1 MSGEQQAYDLICIGG
16 GSGGIATAR
25 RAAAHGARCA
35 VVESERLGGTCVNVG
50 CVPKKVMWQ
59 AAETAETLRRAQDY
73 AFQAIDPA
81 LDWSALTR
89 SRDAYIERLNGIYDR
104 NLDRSG
110 VDVIRGHA
118 RFTDPH
124 TIEVDGQRYQA
135 ERFVIATGG
144 VPGRPGI
151 PGGDLGIDSDGFFAM
166 QERPQRVA
174 VVGAGYIAVELAGVL
189 HALGSDVS
197 LVVRREKPL
206 RDFDAAIQNAYVE
219 AITAHG
225 PTLVN
230 RFSPAGLEA
239 GWGGYNLYAEDGR
252 SLEGLDQ
259 VIWAVGRLPNT
270 DELGLAA
277 AGVSADERGT
287 IPVDA
292 WQATNQPHIF
302 ALGDVTDNPYPLTPV
317 AIAAGRRLADRIW
330 GGQSDRRLD
339 YRDVPTVVFTHPPI
353 GTVGLTEAQARAQYG
368 DSVRI
373 HETGFVPMDYALAAT
388 EDKQRSTMKLVCVGD
403 EARVVGVHLF
413 GVGSDEM
420 LQGFAV
426 ALRMG
431 ATKTDLDD
439 TVAIHPTSAEELVTM
454 S

>member
-1 MSGEQQAYDLICIGG
+1 MTDGDHAYDLICIGG

-35 VVESERLGGTCVNVG
+35 VIEASRLGGTCVNVG

-59 AAETAETLRRAQDY
+59 AAHSREVMARAGDY
-73 AFQAIDPA
+73 GFSGVAPT
-81 LDWSALTR
+81 LDWGALVSA
-89 SRDAYIERLNGIYDR
+89 RDAYIERLNGIYDR
-104 NLDRSG
+104 NLDKSG
-110 VDVIRGHA
+110 VDLITGHA
-118 RFTDPH
+118 HFIDPH
-124 TIEVDGQRYQA
+124 TVIVDGQHYRA

-144 VPGRPGI
+144 TPGRPGI
-151 PGGDLGIDSDGFFAM
+151 PGGDLGIDSDGFFEMAD
-166 QERPQRVA
+166 RPEKVA

-189 HALGSDVS
+189 HQLGSDVE

-206 RDFDAAIQNAYVE
+206 RGFDTAIQDAYVE
-219 AITAHG
+219 AIGAHG

-230 RFSPAGLEA
+230 HFTPAGLEA
-239 GWGGYNLYAEDGR
+239 AWGGYSLHGTDGR

-270 DELGLAA
+270 DELGLEA
-277 AGVSADERGT
+277 AGVEIDESGT

-292 WQATNQPHIF
+292 WQVSNQPHIF

-317 AIAAGRRLADRIW
+317 AIAAGRRLADRVW
-330 GGQSDRRLD
+330 GGETDRHLE

-353 GTVGLTEAQARAQYG
+353 GSVGLTEAGARAVHG
-368 DSVRI
+368 DAVRAY
-373 HETGFVPMDYALAAT
+373 ETRFVPMDFALAPA
-388 EDKQRSTMKLVCVGD
+388 EAKQRSTMKLICVGA
-403 EARVVGVHLF
+403 EERVVGVHLF

-426 ALRMG
+426 AVRMG
-431 ATKTDLDD
+431 ATKQDLDE

-454 S
+454 T

>member
-1 MSGEQQAYDLICIGG
+1 MSGEQNQYDLICIGG

-35 VVESERLGGTCVNVG
+35 VVESARLGGTCVNVG

-59 AAETAETLRRAQDY
+59 AAHAAEVMERAGDY
-73 AFQAIDPA
+73 GFSGVSPR
-81 LDWSALTR
+81 LDWSALVAA
-89 SRDAYIERLNGIYDR
+89 RDAYIERLNGIYDR
-104 NLDRSG
+104 NLDNSG
-110 VDVIRGHA
+110 VDTIRGHA
-118 RFTDPH
+118 RFVDPH
-124 TIEVDGQRYQA
+124 TVEVNGERHRA

-151 PGGDLGIDSDGFFAM
+151 PGGDLGIDSDGFFEMAD
-166 QERPQRVA
+166 RPEKVA

-189 HALGSDVS
+189 HQLGSDVQ
-197 LVVRREKPL
+197 LVVRRERPL
-206 RDFDAAIQNAYVE
+206 RDFDEAIQNAYVD
-219 AITAHG
+219 AISQHG

-230 RFSPAGLEA
+230 HFTPVGLEA
-239 GWGGYNLYAEDGR
+239 AWGGYALHAEDGR

-270 DELGLAA
+270 DGLGLEA
-277 AGVSADERGT
+277 AGVRMSEQGT
-287 IPVDA
+287 IPVDD
-292 WQATNQPHIF
+292 WQASSQPHIF

-317 AIAAGRRLADRIW
+317 AIAAGRRLADRLW
-330 GGQSDRRLD
+330 GGQSDRRLE

-353 GTVGLTEAQARAQYG
+353 GTVGLTEADARARYG
-368 DSVRI
+368 DAVRV
-373 HETGFVPMDYALAAT
+373 HQTGFVPMDFALSPAEA
-388 EDKQRSTMKLVCVGD
+388 KQRSTMKLVCVG
-403 EARVVGVHLF
+403 EEERVVGIHLF

-431 ATKTDLDD
+431 ATKQDLDD

-454 S
+454 T

>member
-1 MSGEQQAYDLICIGG
+1 MSGEQDDYDLICIGG

-35 VVESERLGGTCVNVG
+35 VIESSRLGGTCVNVG

-59 AAETAETLRRAQDY
+59 AAHAAEVMARAHDY
-73 AFQAIDPA
+73 GFSGVSPS
-81 LDWSALTR
+81 LDWSSLVTA
-89 SRDAYIERLNGIYDR
+89 RDAYIERLNGIYDR
-104 NLDRSG
+104 NLGNSG
-110 VDVIRGHA
+110 VATIRGHA
-118 RFTDPH
+118 RFVDPH
-124 TIEVDGQRYQA
+124 TVEVNGEHYRA

-151 PGGDLGIDSDGFFAM
+151 PGGDLGIDSDGFFEMAD
-166 QERPQRVA
+166 RPEKVA

-189 HALGSDVS
+189 HQLGSDVQ
-197 LVVRREKPL
+197 LVVRRERPL
-206 RDFDAAIQNAYVE
+206 RDFDEAIQDAYVAAIGQ
-219 AITAHG
+219 HG
-225 PTLVN
+225 PALVN
-230 RFSPAGLEA
+230 HFTPVGLEA
-239 GWGGYNLYAEDGR
+239 AWGGYALHAEDGR

-270 DELGLAA
+270 DELGLEA
-277 AGVSADERGT
+277 AGVQMSGRGT
-287 IPVDA
+287 IPVDD
-292 WQATNQPHIF
+292 WQASNQPHIF

-317 AIAAGRRLADRIW
+317 AIAAGRRLADRLW
-330 GGQSDRRLD
+330 GGQGDRRLD

-353 GTVGLTEAQARAQYG
+353 GTVGLTESEAREQHG
-368 DSVRI
+368 DAVRVYQ
-373 HETGFVPMDYALAAT
+373 TGFVPMDFALSPAEA
-388 EDKQRSTMKLVCVGD
+388 KQRSTMKLVCVGD
-403 EARVVGVHLF
+403 EERVVGIHLF

-431 ATKTDLDD
+431 ATKRDLDD

-454 S
+454 T

>member
-1 MSGEQQAYDLICIGG
+1 MSGDQQAYDLICIGG

-73 AFQAIDPA
+73 AFQPIDPT
-81 LDWSALTR
+81 LDWPALTQA
-89 SRDAYIERLNGIYDR
+89 RDAYIERLNGIYDR

-124 TIEVDGQRYQA
+124 TIEVDGQRYEA

-189 HALGSDVS
+189 HALGSEVS

-206 RDFDAAIQNAYVE
+206 RDFDEAIQNAYVE
-219 AITAHG
+219 AIGAHG

-230 RFSPAGLEA
+230 HFSPAGLEA

-270 DELGLAA
+270 DELGLEA

-287 IPVDA
+287 IPVDD

-317 AIAAGRRLADRIW
+317 AIAAGRRLADRLW
-330 GGQSDRRLD
+330 GGQGDRRLD

-368 DSVRI
+368 EAVRI
-373 HETGFVPMDYALAAT
+373 HETAFVPMDYALAPT
-388 EDKQRSTMKLVCVGD
+388 EDKQRSTMKLVCVG
-403 EARVVGVHLF
+403 ESERLVGIHLF

-431 ATKTDLDD
+431 ATKSDLDD

>member
-1 MSGEQQAYDLICIGG
+1 MTDSDHAYDLICIGG

-35 VVESERLGGTCVNVG
+35 VIEASRLGGTCVNVG

-59 AAETAETLRRAQDY
+59 AAHTRDVMERAGDY
-73 AFQAIDPA
+73 GFSGVAPA
-81 LDWSALTR
+81 LDWGALVGA
-89 SRDAYIERLNGIYDR
+89 RDAYIERLNGIYDR
-104 NLDRSG
+104 NLGNSG
-110 VDVIRGHA
+110 VDLITGHA
-118 RFTDPH
+118 HFIDPH
-124 TIEVDGQRYQA
+124 TVVVDGQHYRA

-144 VPGRPGI
+144 TPGRPGI
-151 PGGDLGIDSDGFFAM
+151 PGGDLGIDSDGFFEMAD
-166 QERPQRVA
+166 RPEKVA

-189 HALGSDVS
+189 HQLGSDVQ

-206 RDFDAAIQNAYVE
+206 RGFDTAIQDAYVE
-219 AITAHG
+219 AIDAHG

-230 RFSPAGLEA
+230 HFTPAGLEA
-239 GWGGYNLYAEDGR
+239 AWGGYTLHSADGR

-270 DELGLAA
+270 DELGLEA
-277 AGVSADERGT
+277 AGVEINESGT

-292 WQATNQPHIF
+292 WQASNQPHIF
-302 ALGDVTDNPYPLTPV
+302 ALGDVTENPYPLTPV
-317 AIAAGRRLADRIW
+317 AIAAGRRLADRVW
-330 GGQSDRRLD
+330 GGESDRRLE

-353 GTVGLTEAQARAQYG
+353 GSVGLTEADARAAHG
-368 DSVRI
+368 DAVRVYQ
-373 HETGFVPMDYALAAT
+373 TRFVPMDFALAPA
-388 EDKQRSTMKLVCVGD
+388 EAKQRSTMKLICVG
-403 EARVVGVHLF
+403 EEERVVGVHLF

-426 ALRMG
+426 AVKMG
-431 ATKTDLDD
+431 ASKHDLDE

-454 S
+454 T